1 MCNGENGHRHLGA
14 LHILYQQQ
22 PTELDRRFI
31 EIRQWLTVEGEHSDL
46 IVEHGRLNDSG
57 ELLTEVKVV
66 PFFLSTEEALDS
78 INGRKGK

>member
-1 MCNGENGHRHLGA
+1 MCNGENGHRHLGS

-31 EIRQWLTVEGEHSDL
+31 EIRQWLTAEGEYSDL
-46 IVEHGRLNDSG
+46 IVEHGRMDNSG

-66 PFFLSTEEALDS
+66 PFFLSTEEALES
-78 INGRKGK
+78 VNGRKGK